1 MGALKRVIGC
11 GDFCGVARSSAICF
25 FFFFPDTTFDLSLT
39 NVLNWWTPFA
49 AFFSQIVSC
58 SIFCAFHMPFT
69 PATFVETSS
78 HRCLFLVLLVT
89 YIFFKTA
96 KAKIAFL
103 SATLVTSADRGW
115 GVSPIREARDPHL
128 VSGRS

>member
-11 GDFCGVARSSAICF
+11 GDFRGVACSSAICF
-25 FFFFPDTTFDLSLT
+25 LFFFFPDTTFDLSLT

-69 PATFVETSS
+69 PAMFVEITDACFWCFSL
-78 HRCLFLVLLVT
+78 HTYFL
-89 YIFFKTA
+89 KPRRP
-96 KAKIAFL
+96 K
-103 SATLVTSADRGW
+103 
-115 GVSPIREARDPHL
+115 
-128 VSGRS
+128 